1 MLCTCSSC
9 ARESAECGDVC
20 DAHVPDIKCPR
31 VIRSKFVQVV
41 QLKTCAFCDK
51 APACS
56 RLSRA
61 SEFGHKAA
69 HAVNR
74 QQETTGEYV
83 FLNKIDVIAVMLIT
97 VVWDCDVPKFVQMK
111 FYIS

>member
-1 MLCTCSSC
+1 M
-9 ARESAECGDVC
+9 
-20 DAHVPDIKCPR
+20 
-31 VIRSKFVQVV
+31 
-41 QLKTCAFCDK
+41 KTCAFCDK

-56 RLSRA
+56 HLSRA

-97 VVWDCDVPKFVQMK
+97 VVWECDIPKFVQMK
-111 FYIS
+111 IISKLSIQLVTH